1 MAIRWRPV
9 KVNIT
14 TPRRHDS
21 TVSRGRGIVRDVVG
35 LTDTESLAICYVIQ
49 GFLVRT
55 DRIRILRGGVRV
67 HSTSGDRLEL
77 RALMEAHPGEHIVN
91 VNEGCECFLRVRG
104 FELATGDV
112 VETYRSAEE

>member
-14 TPRRHDS
+14 TPHRNDS
-21 TVSRGRGIVRDVVG
+21 TVLLGRGIVREVVG
-35 LTDTESLAICYVIQ
+35 LTDTEPLAICYVIR
-49 GFLVRT
+49 GFLVRM
-55 DRIRILRGGVRV
+55 DRIRIIRAGVRV

-77 RALMEAHPGEHIVN
+77 RALVEAHPGEDIVN
-91 VNEGCECFLRVRG
+91 VNDGRECFLRVRG